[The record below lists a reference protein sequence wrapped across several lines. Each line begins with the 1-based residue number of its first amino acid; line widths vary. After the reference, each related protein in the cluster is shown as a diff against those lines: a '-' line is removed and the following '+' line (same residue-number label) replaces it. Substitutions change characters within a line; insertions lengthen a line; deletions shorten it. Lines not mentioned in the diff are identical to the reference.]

1 MKKRK
6 SYGVIDN
13 DKLFTNWLGNAE
25 NTFLPST
32 VSAKF
37 KSFLKKYKFKDIK
50 LHSLRHANITIMI
63 GNGVDVVTASARAG
77 HSTTR
82 TTMEIYTHFMM
93 ENDLIAA
100 EKLDKALAV

>member
-1 MKKRK
+1 
-6 SYGVIDN
+6 
-13 DKLFTNWLGNAE
+13 
-25 NTFLPST
+25 
-32 VSAKF
+32 
-37 KSFLKKYKFKDIK
+37 
-50 LHSLRHANITIMI
+50 MI